1 MANSGHQDTGSA
13 AEAVRP
19 PAESSRLGTMLLCV
33 LALLLDVAPA
43 GTGPEPEVYYAA
55 QAEFVTKAYTA
66 RGYEV
71 RARVRYPFPLQEVL
85 DATHDHR
92 HLAERDPDIESAEAR
107 ITACSRELCRIN
119 VAVLVGRFFPVGDV
133 AYELVTD
140 VTRTED
146 EVTITW
152 DKAAGTRFVKHLH
165 GELRLSAADG
175 GAATE
180 VDYRIQVAAPRL
192 STEKLAA
199 KAVAYLERLGT
210 VARERHDGRESL
222 WSRMEE
228 AQADGRAE

>member
-1 MANSGHQDTGSA
+1 
-13 AEAVRP
+13 
-19 PAESSRLGTMLLCV
+19 MLPCS
-33 LALLLDVAPA
+33 LALLLAAAPA
-43 GTGPEPEVYYAA
+43 AAVPEVYYAA
-55 QAEFVTKAYTA
+55 KAEFVTEAYTA

-71 RARVRYPFPLQEVL
+71 HARARYPFPLQEVL
-85 DATHDHR
+85 DATHDHV
-92 HLAERDPDIESAEAR
+92 HLAERDPDIESEKAR

-119 VAVLVGRFFPVGDV
+119 VAVLVGRFVLVGDV
-133 AYELVTD
+133 AYELETD

-165 GELRLSAADG
+165 GELRLSAAAG
-175 GAATE
+175 GTETE

-210 VARERHDGRESL
+210 VARERHDGHESL
-222 WSRMEE
+222 WSRMEA
-228 AQADGRAE
+228 AQGDEGDE